1 MKKVLI
7 SLAFALTFNTLAA
20 QNSTANTTP
29 VVDELVCTLN
39 SGIIVKWQLSEQPKV
54 ELIDGE
60 FAVNTS
66 HTTVF
71 YSAKDVN
78 RFTLEKN
85 ATAIRPIS
93 MADAKI
99 QKTSS
104 GRLLIS
110 GCQAGEKITVYA
122 TDGKKVLDSQ
132 TDKDGMLTFS
142 IDALPV
148 GVYIVKSKSVN
159 LKVVKQ

>member
-7 SLAFALTFNTLAA
+7 SLAFALTFHTLAA
-20 QNSTANTTP
+20 QNPTDNPTSL
-29 VVDELVCTLN
+29 VDELVCMLN
-39 SGIIVKWQLSEQPKV
+39 SGVIVKWQLSEQPKV
-54 ELIDGE
+54 ELVNGE
-60 FAVNTS
+60 FAVNTA
-66 HTTVF
+66 HATVF
-71 YSAKDVN
+71 YPAEDVN

-85 ATAIRPIS
+85 PTAIRPIS
-93 MADAKI
+93 IADAKI

-110 GCQAGEKITVYA
+110 GCKAGEEISVYS
-122 TDGKKVLDSQ
+122 TDGKKVLNSR